1 MEDYS
6 KVTYGM
12 KHRLTL
18 VQATGVKTGKVNL
31 TKVAWLMPRV
41 IPSDSKRDEL
51 YQMIADESEFD
62 VGYRRRQCNVADIAK
77 NVISFDW
84 RLGVRTAPEKPS
96 HILVALQE
104 GK

>member
-12 KHRLTL
+12 RHKLTL
-18 VQATGVKTGKVNL
+18 VRKSDNDAIIRAAGVKDGKVNL

-51 YQMIADESEFD
+51 YQMIADEAKFD
-62 VGYRRRQCNVADIAK
+62 VGYRKRQCNV
-77 NVISFDW
+77 
-84 RLGVRTAPEKPS
+84 L
-96 HILVALQE
+96 
-104 GK
+104 

>member
-12 KHRLTL
+12 RHKLTL
-18 VQATGVKTGKVNL
+18 VRKSDNDAIIRASGVKEGKVNL

-51 YQMIADESEFD
+51 Y
-62 VGYRRRQCNVADIAK
+62 
-77 NVISFDW
+77 
-84 RLGVRTAPEKPS
+84 
-96 HILVALQE
+96 
-104 GK
+104 